1 MNPIQVLIVDDS
13 AVSRELLT
21 HIIESDSG
29 LKVVGKVENG
39 EEALKFISENKPHI
53 VMMDIVM
60 PKMDGYEATRRIME
74 SFPLPIII
82 VSGIY
87 NAKEVKQGYRAL
99 SAGALAIL
107 SKPAG
112 LRDPKYQEIAQSLIQ
127 AIKVLSNVKIKP
139 RPLSVFHSPTQTQPA
154 PIFAKGTLSVDAIA
168 IGASVG
174 ATQSLSTILSPL
186 PQDFPVPILI
196 TQQFGSGFMEG
207 LVDWLASSCA
217 LKTKL
222 ATDGEVLAP
231 STIYVC
237 PDKHHLEVG
246 PGKTL
251 KLTPAASNQ
260 PAPSIDLFF
269 RSIADQ
275 MGAKSIAIL
284 LAGHGNDG
292 IDGLLAIKQK
302 GGLALVQDEESSLLA
317 EKSHQ
322 AIEAG
327 AASQVVSL
335 NEIATT
341 LESLVKLK

>member
-21 HIIESDSG
+21 HIIESDSS
-29 LKVVGKVENG
+29 LKVIGKVENG

-139 RPLSVFHSPTQTQPA
+139 RPLSAFHSPTPTHPA
-154 PIFAKGTLSVDAIA
+154 PIFAKGPPSVDV
-168 IGASVG
+168 IGISASVG
-174 ATQSLSTILSPL
+174 GTQSLSTILSPL
-186 PQDFPVPILI
+186 PKDFPVPILI

-207 LVDWLASSCA
+207 LVDWLASSCN
-217 LKTKL
+217 LKVKL
-222 ATDGEVLAP
+222 AENGEILAP

-237 PDKHHLEVG
+237 PDKHQLEVG

-251 KLTPAASNQ
+251 KLTAASSHS
-260 PAPSIDLFF
+260 SIDLFF

-302 GGLALVQDEESSLLA
+302 GGLALVQDEDSSLLA

-341 LESLVKLK
+341 LDSLVKLK